1 MPVIPLLGIYSE
13 KSIIEKDIH
22 TLMFITP
29 LLTTVKAWRQSK
41 RLLMDEWIK
50 MQYMYMMLQYSDI
63 KKNDMMLFAATW
75 MDLEIVMERSQ
86 TEKDKYH
93 MISFIYRIKKEMIQM
108 ILFTKQKQTHRL

>member
-1 MPVIPLLGIYSE
+1 
-13 KSIIEKDIH
+13 
-22 TLMFITP
+22 
-29 LLTTVKAWRQSK
+29 
-41 RLLMDEWIK
+41 
-50 MQYMYMMLQYSDI
+50 
-63 KKNDMMLFAATW
+63 MLFAATW